1 MTSLQTRQFGNY
13 IILDQLAVGGMSE
26 LFRSLVTGNQGR
38 GKLIALKKILHHLS
52 NDEDLIGSFLEE
64 AELAALLNHQNIV
77 QIYDYGQ
84 QEGTCFIA
92 MEYLSGKDCRSLLR
106 NSQEKAIPFDRKNA
120 IFIVSQVCA
129 GLDYAHKLKDS
140 QGKNLN
146 IIHRDVSP
154 QNILITYEGNVKIVD
169 FGIAKSTSRN
179 IHAQKIIAKNKVA
192 YMSPEQARGKTID
205 HRSDIFSCGILLY
218 ELITGNHM
226 LSRDTM
232 QISAKIKNIV
242 WAEGVT
248 QGERIQEVL
257 ERALQ
262 INPDDRYQT
271 CHDMLNDLE
280 ECMQAETCPSPDGL
294 SKYMKVLFAE
304 EISTEKQHLQE
315 IIKNGHIQVKGKVSA
330 AFMKPAANLAN
341 MFLETKNNVSRAM
354 KGLSQNIKKRKS
366 ILAGLSVGFFLVIL
380 LISSISQRNAVS
392 DQQTITPKSKPEA
405 FAESA
410 ETAKFQK
417 GMEALIDRQFNKAI
431 TLFEEALTLDPEMKD
446 QVSLPYAEALVGLAN
461 NIHETDPEQAIS
473 LFKKALHFDPNREQ
487 AYFQLGMIF
496 LKQKNYAAAVEN
508 YEKVI
513 EINPKLP
520 DAFFNLGFIN
530 ALLKDYVKAEE
541 MYTQVVELSPP
552 YLDEALFNLALIQ
565 SKLGKDDES
574 LANIKK
580 AIQINPKNELAQN
593 HLKKMQGA
601 SKE

>member
-13 IILDQLAVGGMSE
+13 LILDQLAVGGMSE
-26 LFRSLVTGNQGR
+26 LFRSLVTGNQGC

-64 AELAALLNHQNIV
+64 AKLAALLNHPNIV

-84 QEGTCFIA
+84 LEGACFIA

-106 NSQEKAIPFDRKNA
+106 NSQEKQIPFDRKNA
-120 IFIVSQVCA
+120 IFIVSEVCA

-140 QGKNLN
+140 RGKNLN

-169 FGIAKSTSRN
+169 FGIAKSASRN
-179 IHAQKIIAKNKVA
+179 IHAHKVIAKNKLA
-192 YMSPEQARGKTID
+192 SMSPEQARGKTID

-232 QISAKIKNIV
+232 QISVKIKNIV
-242 WAEGVT
+242 WAEEVA
-248 QGERIQEVL
+248 QGEKIQKVL

-280 ECMQAETCPSPDGL
+280 ECMQAETRPSPDGL

-304 EISTEKQHLQE
+304 EIASEKQYLQE
-315 IIKNGHIQVKGKVSA
+315 IIKKGYIQVRGKASA
-330 AFMKPAANLAN
+330 AFMKPAVNLSN
-341 MFLETKNNVSRAM
+341 MFHEIKNIVRQTM
-354 KGLSQNIKKRKS
+354 KGLSQNVKTRKLV
-366 ILAGLSVGFFLVIL
+366 LAGSVGIFLVIL
-380 LISSISQRNAVS
+380 LMTSINQRNAVS
-392 DQQTITPKSKPEA
+392 DQHQFTAKSEPDT

-410 ETAKFQK
+410 KTAKFQK
-417 GMEALIDRQFNKAI
+417 GMEALINRQFNQAI
-431 TLFEEALTLDPEMKD
+431 ALFEEVLTLDPEMKD
-446 QVSLPYAEALVGLAN
+446 QVSLPYAEALAGLAN

-473 LFKKALHFDPNREQ
+473 LFKKALQFDPNRAQ

-513 EINPKLP
+513 EINPQLP

-530 ALLKDYVKAEE
+530 AMLKDYVKAEE
-541 MYTQVVELSPP
+541 MYNRVVELSPS

-565 SKLGKDDES
+565 RKLGKDDES

-580 AIQINPKNELAQN
+580 ALQINPKNELAQN
-593 HLKKMQGA
+593 YLRKRQGA
-601 SKE
+601 SKK